1 MLSITIK
8 IEVFKTSES
17 DKRKNYTTLKQ
28 FNITCFIQALCAINV
43 HKLSAINVHK
53 LVKNVK
59 KLIDAKLNRAKN
71 TALVT

>member
-43 HKLSAINVHK
+43 HKL
-53 LVKNVK
+53 VKNVK